1 MKEEVFFCVRTE
13 TLIYP
18 PVFIDAYPIPL
29 GVLFVKIHRFPSVF
43 CVLLVISLIAVP
55 ALAATIICPLSC
67 SCLLP
72 IEANKMGY
80 TSYCEG
86 RQLVC
91 ATDSQN
97 NEKYCYAKPVTT
109 TPQLQVIPAVKPYVS
124 TTTPIPLFSICPPT
138 CSCLETKKYLEAGY
152 TYCGGKQ
159 TVCGKDS
166 LGNPLSCF
174 EKLVLV
180 TTTTPIPVLPRPLA
194 EVPAPTAAF
203 TAPVLNG
210 TVPFS
215 VEFVDLSDGL
225 PTSWQWDFGDGTGSR
240 EKNPVHT
247 YTRIGTYTVSLR
259 VTNAVGVDTATR
271 NGYITVLEV
280 PVRAAFTAATLQGTA
295 PLSVQFQD
303 SSRGEV
309 LMWDWEF
316 GDGGHSAD
324 RNPLHTYT
332 RPGTYSVQLTVGSAT
347 GNTTGI
353 RTDYIVVKPPV
364 TTILQTIIS
373 EPACVEEFTGEGHIR
388 SGPDGTLTCTARV
401 RVTSG
406 ETALDLPAGTR
417 ALDSRGA
424 QIPVIAIS
432 PMEASEVPPLPVEHK
447 VGFLG
452 IAYRCSPEGATF
464 DPAISVHFAVPGEI
478 WNGNDPA
485 NLTFWAYSDGIKGW
499 EAVPTTADATTG
511 TLHGSLNHF
520 SIIALAEKH
529 SEDEPPQTIFT
540 RIREAAGTRHTA
552 LPLSGVIPDA
562 YSLLSAFTLSVALIG
577 IGALVQS
584 RGSVWLTTIR
594 EILSKY
600 FSFLAIGKMSDV
612 EMKKRRIQP
621 NPISPFIFGLSAR
634 ELVVIVISALV
645 FALAF
650 IVKDR
655 LQVIMVTLGV
665 FVLMGGIAI
674 VAHELGHRIT
684 AGRCQCGTELQ
695 FWGLGTLTMLLTA
708 WLFGNIFAK
717 PSRTVL
723 QETPDLTSRQRAL
736 IMVAGPTANLLFA
749 ALSLVLLFQGGIY
762 ALAGGVGVSINL
774 LVGVTA
780 LLPVKP
786 MDGRH
791 IFRWNPLVWLVIFI
805 PVLIAYL
812 AIQTL

>member
-1 MKEEVFFCVRTE
+1 
-13 TLIYP
+13 
-18 PVFIDAYPIPL
+18 
-29 GVLFVKIHRFPSVF
+29 
-43 CVLLVISLIAVP
+43 LVA
-55 ALAATIICPLSC
+55 
-67 SCLLP
+67 
-72 IEANKMGY
+72 
-80 TSYCEG
+80 
-86 RQLVC
+86 
-91 ATDSQN
+91 
-97 NEKYCYAKPVTT
+97 TT
-109 TPQLQVIPAVKPYVS
+109 TPLQVVPVVKPYVS
-124 TTTPIPLFSICPPT
+124 TTTPTPLPPICPPT

-166 LGNPLSCF
+166 FGNPLSCF
-174 EKLVLV
+174 EKPALV
-180 TTTTPIPVLPRPLA
+180 TTTTLIPVLPHPLA
-194 EVPAPTAAF
+194 DVTAPTATF
-203 TAPVLNG
+203 TAPVRNG
-210 TVPFS
+210 TVPFT

-225 PTSWQWDFGDGTGSR
+225 PTSWQWDFGDGTGSW

-247 YTRIGTYTVSLR
+247 YTRTGTYTVSLR
-259 VTNAVGVDTATR
+259 VTNTGGGDTATKSD
-271 NGYITVLEV
+271 YITVIDI

-295 PLSVQFQD
+295 PLPVQFQD
-303 SSRGEV
+303 FSTGEV
-309 LMWDWEF
+309 LKWDWEF
-316 GDGGHSAD
+316 GDGGHSTD
-324 RNPLHTYT
+324 KDPHYTYT

-347 GNTTGI
+347 GDMTSI
-353 RTDYIVVKPPV
+353 RTDYIVVRPPV
-364 TTILQTIIS
+364 TTIPATIIS
-373 EPACVEEFTGEGHIR
+373 EPACIEEYTGEGRIR

-406 ETALDLPAGTR
+406 ETTLELPAGTR
-417 ALDSRGA
+417 ALDNVGA

-447 VGFLG
+447 VRFSG

-464 DPAISVHFAVPGEI
+464 DPAIFVRITVPEDT
-478 WNGNDPA
+478 WNGHDPA
-485 NLTFWAYSDGIKGW
+485 NLTLWAYSDGIKGW
-499 EAVPTTADATTG
+499 EALPTTADTTSG

-520 SIIALAEKH
+520 SIIALAEMQ
-529 SEDEPPQTIFT
+529 SGLDSEPPETLFT
-540 RIREAAGTRHTA
+540 RIREAAGPRHVP
-552 LPLSGVIPDA
+552 LPLSGLIPKV
-562 YSLLSAFTLSVALIG
+562 YSPLAACALSFALIG
-577 IGALVQS
+577 IGAWVQS
-584 RGSVWLTTIR
+584 RGSVWLTKIR

-612 EMKKRRIQP
+612 EMRKRRIQP

-634 ELVVIVISALV
+634 ELVVIIVSALV
-645 FALAF
+645 FTLAF

-665 FVLMGGIAI
+665 FVLMGGIAV

-684 AGRCQCGTELQ
+684 AGRCQCETELQ

-723 QETPDLTSRQRAL
+723 QETPDLTPRQRAL

-749 ALSLVLLFQGGIY
+749 ALSLILLFQGGIF

-774 LVGVTA
+774 LVGVIA

-786 MDGRH
+786 MDGRL
-791 IFRWNPLVWLVIFI
+791 IFRWNPLAWLVIFV
-805 PVLIAYL
+805 PVLIVYL

>member
-1 MKEEVFFCVRTE
+1 MRTE

-18 PVFIDAYPIPL
+18 SVFIDAYPIQL
-29 GVLFVKIHRFPSVF
+29 GVLFVKIRRFPCVF
-43 CVLLVISLIAVP
+43 CVLLIVSLIAVP
-55 ALAATIICPLSC
+55 ALAATVICPLSC

-86 RQLVC
+86 RQQVC

-109 TPQLQVIPAVKPYVS
+109 TTQLEVIPAVKPYVS
-124 TTTPIPLFSICPPT
+124 TTTPIPLPSICPPT

-159 TVCGKDS
+159 TICGKDS
-166 LGNPLSCF
+166 FGNPLSCF
-174 EKLVLV
+174 EKLALV

-194 EVPAPTAAF
+194 EITAPTAAF
-203 TAPVLNG
+203 TAPVRNG
-210 TVPFS
+210 TVPFT
-215 VEFVDLSDGL
+215 VEFMDLSDGL
-225 PTSWQWDFGDGTGSR
+225 PTTWEWDFGDGTGSR
-240 EKNPVHT
+240 EKNPAHT
-247 YTRIGTYTVSLR
+247 YTRIGTYTVSLS
-259 VTNAVGVDTATR
+259 VTNAGGDDTTTR
-271 NGYITVLEV
+271 NGYITVLDV

-303 SSRGEV
+303 SSSGEV

-316 GDGGHSAD
+316 GDGGHSD
-324 RNPLHTYT
+324 DKDPLYTYT
-332 RPGTYSVQLTVGSAT
+332 RPGTYSVQLTVGSAA

-353 RTDYIVVKPPV
+353 RTDYIVVQPPV
-364 TTILQTIIS
+364 TTIQETIPE
-373 EPACVEEFTGEGHIR
+373 EPACIEEYTGEGRIR
-388 SGPDGTLTCTARV
+388 SGTDGTLTCTARV

-406 ETALDLPAGTR
+406 ETTLELPAGTR

-424 QIPVIAIS
+424 QVPVIAIS

-447 VGFLG
+447 VRFLG

-464 DPAISVHFAVPGEI
+464 NPAIFVHFTVPKDT
-478 WNGNDPA
+478 GNRHDPA
-485 NLTFWAYSDGIKGW
+485 NLTLWAYSGGIKGW
-499 EAVPTTADATTG
+499 EILPTTVDSTTG

-520 SIIALAEKH
+520 SIIALAEMQ
-529 SEDEPPQTIFT
+529 SEPDAEPPENLFT
-540 RIREAAGTRHTA
+540 RIREAAGTRHVP
-552 LPLSGVIPDA
+552 LPLSGLIPDV
-562 YSLLSAFTLSVALIG
+562 YSPLSACALSFSLIG

-723 QETPDLTSRQRAL
+723 QETPDLTPRQQAL

-749 ALSLVLLFQGGIY
+749 ALSLVLLLQGGIF

-786 MDGRH
+786 MDGRL